1 MNLILLGIQGSG
13 KGTQAQLLKEYG
25 YKIFETGAQ
34 LREISAQDTEL
45 GKEVKQIIDGG
56 NLVSDKLVCKLA
68 ENFIQENPDS
78 PIIFDGI
85 PRNQSQFET
94 VIQMFQQKAPNFQV
108 LFFELDD
115 ETAIT
120 RLKKRAL
127 LEGRND
133 DTPEGI
139 KKRIEIFKNHT
150 YPLLDK
156 FKQICPI
163 ITVDASRTIEEVN
176 IETQNKLKL

>member
-13 KGTQAQLLKEYG
+13 KGTQARLLKEYG

-68 ENFIQENPDS
+68 ENFIQENPNS

-108 LFFELDD
+108 LFFEL
-115 ETAIT
+115 
-120 RLKKRAL
+120 
-127 LEGRND
+127 
-133 DTPEGI
+133 
-139 KKRIEIFKNHT
+139 NHI
-150 YPLLDK
+150 
-156 FKQICPI
+156 ICWI
-163 ITVDASRTIEEVN
+163 
-176 IETQNKLKL
+176 